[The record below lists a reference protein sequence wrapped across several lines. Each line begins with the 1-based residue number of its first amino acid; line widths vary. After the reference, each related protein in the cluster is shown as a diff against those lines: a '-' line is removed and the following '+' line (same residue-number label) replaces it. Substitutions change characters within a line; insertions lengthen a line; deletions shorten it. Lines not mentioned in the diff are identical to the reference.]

1 VLKFRVGAGAGHGRL
16 RSPHPCQPCLQPY
29 LSRGLA
35 ALYARPSSPA
45 PAPPFLQVRGVDA
58 LKDFG
63 ANLLTPYKPPP
74 SAPGS
79 GGVRE
84 AALEAEVAALKKRVA
99 ELEGQLAAA
108 KR

>member
-1 VLKFRVGAGAGHGRL
+1 
-16 RSPHPCQPCLQPY
+16 
-29 LSRGLA
+29 
-35 ALYARPSSPA
+35 
-45 PAPPFLQVRGVDA
+45 VDA